1 MNKIYYGLK
10 NTEFF
15 THKFYNVMQE
25 IKLETA
31 YKYNPEREE
40 TPLMTPYI
48 LE

>member
-1 MNKIYYGLK
+1 
-10 NTEFF
+10 
-15 THKFYNVMQE
+15 MQGIE
-25 IKLETA
+25 LETA